1 MALGDEASGLGPYR
15 CKHLGI
21 SGGQV
26 LAQALMPGELLH
38 HMQRHT
44 TAHGRLGQAAAEAM
58 GETPSRPI
66 QAQVALRAL
75 SAACRDCG
83 LVVLPA
89 AGKSAS
95 VGLGAWPYPIY
106 PGSPL
111 VDQGSPQSWGD
122 RHLAGLAGLGGDGP
136 VGEAAIDVC
145 PAQGQGFGD
154 EGGRAVVQR

>member
-1 MALGDEASGLGPYR
+1 
-15 CKHLGI
+15 
-21 SGGQV
+21 
-26 LAQALMPGELLH
+26 
-38 HMQRHT
+38 
-44 TAHGRLGQAAAEAM
+44 M

-66 QAQVALRAL
+66 RAQVALRAL

-89 AGKSAS
+89 AVKRAS

-106 PGSPL
+106 PSSPL
-111 VDQGSPQSWGD
+111 VSVQPAMLGRSA
-122 RHLAGLAGLGGDGP
+122 LAGLASLGGDGP

-154 EGGRAVVQR
+154 EGGRALVQR